1 MAQERVIWPT
11 SGQSWQNW
19 ECGCPTLVISVV
31 WVSKI
36 QRKKSGAP
44 TSKRERLRRPKTWP
58 VFPYAEFCGSCEGAL
73 AEKLVRFSKQ
83 AQNRNGGRV
92 VLKCLHFKLFQRRSK
107 KKSCIRSETEGI
119 KITIKSQELSPKRGA
134 RDGTRTHVGMS
145 KRSDL
150 HNKGQESTSH
160 QAALAT
166 GRTNLIYTIHQTIR
180 QTRARRW
187 SSYKMSYRN
196 GQLCP

>member
-1 MAQERVIWPT
+1 VEHLRSSAKDCADPRPGQYSHKQSFAAAARVRWQKSLFDFQNKLKIETEVELSLSVFT
-11 SGQSWQNW
+11 SS
-19 ECGCPTLVISVV
+19 S
-31 WVSKI
+31 S
-36 QRKKSGAP
+36 SA
-44 TSKRERLRRPKTWP
+44 
-58 VFPYAEFCGSCEGAL
+58 
-73 AEKLVRFSKQ
+73 
-83 AQNRNGGRV
+83 GR
-92 VLKCLHFKLFQRRSK
+92 K